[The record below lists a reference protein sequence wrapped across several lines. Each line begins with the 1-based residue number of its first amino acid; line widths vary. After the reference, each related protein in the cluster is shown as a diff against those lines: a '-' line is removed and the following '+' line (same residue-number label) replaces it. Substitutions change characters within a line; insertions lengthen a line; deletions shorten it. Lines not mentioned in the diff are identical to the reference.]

1 MPDEIE
7 IAISPSPRDGAAFYA
22 SNTIDFFNN
31 SSWAEI
37 TPHYSKWR
45 KEKGG
50 VKMKHIKLFCIPS

>member
-7 IAISPSPRDGAAFYA
+7 IAISPSRDGAAFYA

-37 TPHYSKWR
+37 TPHNSKWR
-45 KEKGG
+45 NEEKGG
-50 VKMKHIKLFCIPS
+50 VKMKHI